1 MYPSKTCLA
10 ILCGWITIFVLFVNR
25 PAKKQ
30 PPLFNIDLSGQR
42 IKSKIFDN
50 SSNSDSLCVL
60 SKSLV
65 VRRVYL
71 DSRKRYG
78 HKNAVVFMLDV
89 KKNLRPNM
97 FTGCRIGPVKSSQ
110 IEFRPSK
117 SYKWKIAH
125 RRSTKNLAFI
135 DCFDVDGIRDGDPAF
150 LEITHMEEIGS
161 SKVRTLEVN
170 SQRNVIVPQSRND
183 LSASHPSVVSC
194 VSTLRLAEIPPTE
207 DGMLYQWLRYQKT
220 IGVDHVHI
228 IAEDTFVTKGGFD
241 HPIITDALKENYLS
255 IDFWPRWF
263 NTTEIWHSSQHL
275 ASTDCVY
282 KFQGIYD
289 YIIISDSDEFF
300 VPRGKSKS
308 IKTYLKRW
316 CSGKRVSCNFE
327 WHDMYPDCGWSP
339 ESVGPDGNLTTTVH
353 RKKMHKRDNVK
364 SVHQMHALIEVGRHA
379 AMSSLPG
386 YKISNFVPFK
396 QAYFAHLRKGR
407 IPSGGC

>member
-1 MYPSKTCLA
+1 MCPSRICLA
-10 ILCGWITIFVLFVNR
+10 ILCSWIITVTVLFVSR
-25 PAKKQ
+25 SARKQ
-30 PPLFNIDLSGQR
+30 PLLFTIDLFGRQTQR
-42 IKSKIFDN
+42 QTFN
-50 SSNSDSLCVL
+50 DSPTDDPLHIL

-65 VRRVYL
+65 IRRVYL
-71 DSRKRYG
+71 DNRKRHD
-78 HKNAVVFMLDV
+78 HKNTVVFMLDI
-89 KKNLRPNM
+89 KRSLTSNM
-97 FTGCRIGPVKSSQ
+97 FTGCRVGQVKSSMVK
-110 IEFRPSK
+110 FRHSK
-117 SYKWKIAH
+117 SYTWTISH
-125 RRSTKNLAFI
+125 RNITENVAFV
-135 DCFDVDGIRDGDPAF
+135 DCFDVDGISDGDPAF
-150 LEITHMEEIGS
+150 LEIKIRSE
-161 SKVRTLEVN
+161 TLEVK
-170 SQRNVIVPQSRND
+170 SQRNVIVPHSRKD

-194 VSTLRLAEIPPTE
+194 VATLRLAEIPPSE

-275 ASTDCVY
+275 GSTDCVY

-308 IKTYLKRW
+308 IKTYLKSW
-316 CSGKRVSCNFE
+316 CSGKRASCNFQ
-327 WHDMYPDCGWSP
+327 WHEMYPDCGWSP

-353 RKKMHKRDNVK
+353 RKKMDKRNNVK
-364 SVHQMHALIEVGRHA
+364 SVHQIHALIEVGRHT

-386 YKISNFVPFK
+386 YQNRNLVPFK